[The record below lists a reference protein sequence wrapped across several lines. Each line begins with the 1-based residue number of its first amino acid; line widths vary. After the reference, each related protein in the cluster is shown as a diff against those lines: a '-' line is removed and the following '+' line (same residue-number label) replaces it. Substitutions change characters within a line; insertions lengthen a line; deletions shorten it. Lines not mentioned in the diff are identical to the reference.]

1 MPSKR
6 RKHYND
12 ELYENFDFSN
22 KCYIQTKAFSLFLF
36 LVKTKTYIAVILTF
50 IFLAKFVAVD
60 ADGLNAFFSGSN
72 ISFANLHCYKKDSPK
87 QIIPRA
93 DFSQADELASQIISL
108 NHYCTSQFQIEFYSW
123 ETDFPKT
130 LAVFNEH
137 FISRL
142 SYLYLDNISPPPR
155 LA

>member
-1 MPSKR
+1 MALVTNVTYKLKPLA
-6 RKHYND
+6 Y
-12 ELYENFDFSN
+12 F
-22 KCYIQTKAFSLFLF
+22 CF

-87 QIIPRA
+87 QTNPAA
-93 DFSQADELASQIISL
+93 DFSQADELASQIITL
-108 NHYCTSQFQIEFYSW
+108 NHFCTSQFQIEFYSW
-123 ETDFPKT
+123 ETDYPIT

-137 FISRL
+137 FTSRL
-142 SYLYLDNISPPPR
+142 SYLYLDNVSPPPR